1 MKHLYV
7 TKRAGT
13 ANLHY
18 HRQIP
23 EALQGVLGRKQYWKS
38 LGTPA
43 YREACRRTAKV
54 SVAFDKMVADAEKQ
68 LELQASKQQLDEL
81 LRRHCDSK
89 AGEAG
94 EQALSE
100 AARPFISG
108 APPAAVL
115 EEQHVPALSRRHYA
129 LALKTDDD
137 ERLGMTNA
145 EVIERRAFMADAHE
159 QLSLA
164 NAASR
169 YEEMCET
176 VDTLLEAENLHADH
190 TSQAYQLLLIT
201 LLQTDL
207 SVVAEQLARLQ
218 GRGTKSPDGIPPL
231 PADCDNWPAML
242 DAWRKKRSPVPKSF
256 DETKR
261 SAERFQTLTGSPPV
275 PQICVGHVETFKEK
289 LNEEGVTKSR
299 VNTILGLLR
308 AVVFVAM
315 KEGKTTLTA
324 NPFHGRQ
331 HSAKAVAQDRLDKGS
346 KVRNAILAP
355 DLNVLYRSRVYV
367 SDYRPAK
374 GGGDAAF
381 WMPLLDTFCGGRLED
396 IGCLTVADF
405 REFDGVHFIELGDKK
420 RSGASTSRSTYRKIP
435 IHEELHKIGI
445 LEYVEIV
452 ARRAGTRK
460 GVPLFPDLKP
470 DSYGK
475 FTKVWSTWF
484 NEYIDS
490 IGLDDSS
497 LDFQSFRH
505 SFQHFAELSGLDG
518 PVIDAI
524 VGHAPNMSKMGNR
537 YGLKDADSGV
547 KALPFE
553 SIVKAMRAFH
563 IPGLD
568 LSHLY
573 GKWKR

>member
-1 MKHLYV
+1 MKHAYV

-13 ANLHY
+13 ENYHY

-23 EALQGVLGRKQYWKS
+23 EALQGVLGHSQFWKS
-38 LGTPA
+38 LGTA
-43 YREACRRTAKV
+43 NYRTACRRSARV
-54 SVAFDKMVADAEKQ
+54 STQFDAMVDDATQQ
-68 LELQASKQQLDEL
+68 LELQASKRQLDEL
-81 LRRHCDSK
+81 LRRHCNGNTGD
-89 AGEAG
+89 AGER
-94 EQALSE
+94 ALSE

-164 NAASR
+164 SAASR
-169 YEEMCET
+169 YEEMRET
-176 VDTLLEAENLHADH
+176 VDTLLEAENIHADH
-190 TSQAYQLLLIT
+190 TSHAYQLLLIT

-218 GRGTKSPDGIPPL
+218 GRGTKSPEDVPPL

-242 DAWRKKRSPVPKSF
+242 DVWKKKKSPAPKTF

-261 SAERFQTLTGSPPV
+261 IAQRFQTLTGNPPV
-275 PQICVGHVETFKEK
+275 PTICVEDVERFKEK
-289 LNEEGVTKSR
+289 LHEEGVSKAR
-299 VNTILGLLR
+299 VNTILALLR
-308 AVVFVAM
+308 AVIFVAM
-315 KEGKTTLTA
+315 KEGKTTLTT
-324 NPFHGRQ
+324 NPFHSRMHG
-331 HSAKAVAQDRLDKGS
+331 AKAVATDRKEKGS
-346 KVRNAILAP
+346 KVRNAFEVSE
-355 DLNVLYRSRVYV
+355 LNVLFKSRVYV
-367 SDYRPAK
+367 DDYRPAK
-374 GGGDAAF
+374 GGREAAF
-381 WMPLLDTFCGGRLED
+381 WLPLIDTFCGAREED
-396 IGCLTVADF
+396 VGCLTVADF
-405 REFDGVHFIELGDKK
+405 REFDGVHYVELGDRK
-420 RSGASTSRSTYRKIP
+420 RSGGSTSRSTYRKVP
-435 IHEELHKIGI
+435 IHEELLNIGI

-484 NEYIDS
+484 NEYLDG
-490 IGLDDSS
+490 IGLDDNS

-505 SFQHFAELSGLDG
+505 SFQHFAELSGLGG

-537 YGLKDADSGV
+537 YGRKDEDSGV

-553 SIVKAMRAFH
+553 NIVKAMRAFH